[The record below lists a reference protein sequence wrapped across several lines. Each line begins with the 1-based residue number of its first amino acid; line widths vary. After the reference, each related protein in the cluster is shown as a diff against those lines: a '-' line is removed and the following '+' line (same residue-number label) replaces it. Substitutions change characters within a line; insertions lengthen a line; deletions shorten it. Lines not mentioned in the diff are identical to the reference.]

1 MNVHHDDNH
10 EPVQPFDEISTRQ
23 PWQFVTLGYYL
34 PKISHLHQLHDL
46 LVFKTNHQT
55 SITIWCP
62 LIQRWDD
69 FNYLKDWNSFIM
81 LTKNLLINN
90 LYTTFSNTHGYSK
103 KNHITTRHLVNEI
116 SIWSR

>member
-10 EPVQPFDEISTRQ
+10 ELVQPFDEVSTRQ

-34 PKISHLHQLHDL
+34 PKINHLHQLHHL

-69 FNYLKDWNSFIM
+69 FNYLKRLEQLHHVDQKPFNQ
-81 LTKNLLINN
+81 
-90 LYTTFSNTHGYSK
+90 
-103 KNHITTRHLVNEI
+103 
-116 SIWSR
+116 